1 MPIQLLV
8 DICNKDSYAQM
19 LGGRGLKVSEVLAQ
33 NKFVE
38 IWQIVSRCFVRGLSE
53 LYLPSR

>member
-8 DICNKDSYAQM
+8 EYKDSYAQM
-19 LGGRGLKVSEVLAQ
+19 FGGRSLKVSEVLAQ